1 MNYSSKNTIS
11 QQKADGPS
19 DFLGITQSSGLDRHS
34 VYARQRVDQFKDNE
48 IASTESARQHKDAT
62 DLICQPPS
70 TWDTDCRNLI
80 RRLTPLEC
88 ERLQGYPDGWT
99 DVPGASDSARYKA
112 LGNSVYLIMVVM
124 RRTDVKTAPGEDS
137 WRSCFT

>member
-1 MNYSSKNTIS
+1 MNNTQKVLKNKHICEQAT
-11 QQKADGPS
+11 PN
-19 DFLGITQSSGLDRHS
+19 LGITQSSGLDRHCI
-34 VYARQRVDQFKDNE
+34 YARQRVDEFKDGEVVN
-48 IASTESARQHKDAT
+48 TQSARQYKDAT
-62 DLICQPPS
+62 DLICQQAEA
-70 TWDTDCRNLI
+70 CAHLI

-88 ERLQGYPDGWT
+88 ERLQGFPDGWT
-99 DVPGASDSARYKA
+99 DIPNASDSARYKA

>member
-34 VYARQRVDQFKDNE
+34 VYARQRVDQFRDDE

-62 DLICQPPS
+62 DLVCQPPS
-70 TWDTDCRNLI
+70 TWDADCRNLI

-112 LGNSVYLIMVVM
+112 LGNSVAIPCVEHLMQRVAMVI
-124 RRTDVKTAPGEDS
+124 TLDLEWD
-137 WRSCFT
+137 F

>member
-19 DFLGITQSSGLDRHS
+19 DFLGITQSSGLDHHA
-34 VYARQRVDQFKDNE
+34 VYSRQRVDDFREN
-48 IASTESARQHKDAT
+48 AVVSTQSARQCKDAVDLVCQKT
-62 DLICQPPS
+62 DVHAH
-70 TWDTDCRNLI
+70 LI

-88 ERLQGYPDGWT
+88 ERLQGFPDGWT
-99 DVPGASDSARYKA
+99 DIPGASDSARYKA